1 LFKVINKKEL
11 TPDVHL
17 IELEA
22 PDIAGKA
29 QPGQFVVLRIDER
42 GERIPLT
49 IADFDR
55 AKGTIT
61 ILFLVVG
68 KSTRYLSDLQVGDYL
83 TDVSGPLGK
92 PSEIE
97 KVGTVLCAGGGVGI
111 GAIHPVAR
119 AFREAGNRV
128 IVVMGFRNKNL
139 IVFEDR
145 MRGVCDE
152 LHICT
157 DDGSRGFK
165 GFVAQLVD
173 KILKESKVDLV
184 YAIGPTMMMR
194 TVCDVTRPYG
204 VKTMVSLNPIMVDG
218 TGMCG
223 SCRVSV
229 GGKTTFCCV
238 DGPDF
243 DGHQVDFDLLMAR
256 QRMYLEEEKLSM
268 ERYETQ
274 VKSSKKRKCQGS

>member
-1 LFKVINKKEL
+1 MFKVINKEEL
-11 TPDVHL
+11 ATDVYL

-22 PDIAGKA
+22 PDIARKA
-29 QPGQFVVLRIDER
+29 QPGQFVVIRIGER

-55 AKGTIT
+55 AKGTIF

-68 KSTRYLSDLQVGDYL
+68 KSTRWLSDLQTGDHL
-83 TDVSGPLGK
+83 ADVSGPLGK

-97 KVGTVLCAGGGVGI
+97 KVGTVLCAAGGVGI
-111 GAIHPVAR
+111 GAIHPIAR

-128 IVVMGFRNKNL
+128 IVVMGFRNKDL
-139 IVFEDR
+139 IVFEDE
-145 MRGVCDE
+145 MRAVCDE
-152 LHICT
+152 FHICT
-157 DDGSRGFK
+157 DDGSCGFK

-173 KILKESKVDLV
+173 KILKEDEVDLV

-194 TVCDVTRPYG
+194 TVCDVTRSYG
-204 VKTMVSLNPIMVDG
+204 IRTVVSLNPVMVDG

-229 GGKTTFCCV
+229 GGKTKFCCV
-238 DGPDF
+238 DGPEF
-243 DGHQVDFDLLMAR
+243 DGQQVDFDLLMAR
-256 QRMYLEEEKLSM
+256 QRMYLAEEKLSM
-268 ERYETQ
+268 ERYEAA
-274 VKSSKKRKCQGS
+274 VKSGGKCKCQGK